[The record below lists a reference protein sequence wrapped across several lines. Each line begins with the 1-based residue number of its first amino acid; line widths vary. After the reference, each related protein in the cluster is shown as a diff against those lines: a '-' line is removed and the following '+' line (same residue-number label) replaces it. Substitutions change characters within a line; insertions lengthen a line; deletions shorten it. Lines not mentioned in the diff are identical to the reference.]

1 MPTPT
6 KPFVVLT
13 SEKKSHRTKAEL
25 KARKE
30 GEEALKSNEKI
41 KPKKEVKKNKIAHK
55 EFKRIVSLLE
65 NIDKADAL
73 YENVINR
80 YALLYAECYEFEEKR
95 EEFFEKLE
103 EAESDLDL
111 EDECSSKKEYYSIIN
126 SLEKNI
132 IDLDKQIQNKRRL
145 MFDIEKENIMTIAS
159 QLRSIPKKTDKNESD
174 LLKVLRGEA

>member
-1 MPTPT
+1 M
-6 KPFVVLT
+6 
-13 SEKKSHRTKAEL
+13 
-25 KARKE
+25 
-30 GEEALKSNEKI
+30 
-41 KPKKEVKKNKIAHK
+41 
-55 EFKRIVSLLE
+55 
-65 NIDKADAL
+65 
-73 YENVINR
+73 
-80 YALLYAECYEFEEKR
+80 LYAECYEFEEKR
-95 EEFFEKLE
+95 EEFFKKLE

-111 EDECSSKKEYYSIIN
+111 EDECSSKREYYSIIN